1 MPGSNIVQWG
11 AQSVRSVIFTGSLDD
26 TRVDA
31 LYVTAFAQQPANY
44 QAAQPGIPFAVSQA
58 SGLLSKVQATVQKA
72 PGRVELILSPVAGYT
87 IRVEKEPTF
96 HLINDVHDAVDVA
109 MRGVVHLLDNKEVA
123 IGTIARLSLIVDLA
137 KPLATIGEA
146 NAAIMEAI
154 PYALNIDNTSDF
166 ILQINKKIAVKGFD
180 DVLMNRICRWM
191 VTQAQ
196 QFTVPATQFAIQS
209 FPLQGMVSFHLAQ
222 VTMDFNTVPGNRAIS
237 PSEVG
242 PVLLAL
248 SDEINN
254 ARQGKWG

>member
-11 AQSVRSVIFTGSLDD
+11 AQSVRSVIFTGSLDAA
-26 TRVDA
+26 RVDA

-87 IRVEKEPTF
+87 MRVEKTPAF

-109 MRGVVHLLDNKEVA
+109 TRGVVQLLDNKED
-123 IGTIARLSLIVDLA
+123 IGTIARLALIVELV

-146 NAAIMEAI
+146 NVAIMAAI
-154 PYALNIDNTSDF
+154 PYALDIDNTSDF
-166 ILQINKKIAVKGFD
+166 ILQINKKIAMKGFGD
-180 DVLMNRICRWM
+180 ILINRICRWM

-209 FPLQGMVSFHLAQ
+209 FPTQGMVTFHLAQ
-222 VTMDFNTVPGNRAIS
+222 FTMDFNTVQGNRAIL